1 MSFIIPPLIQSYLK
15 AMRLL
20 PKQLTILL
28 VFFGLFFGLT
38 VYFSYWGLSSLQN
51 VLCEQNAYLLAEKV
65 KSTLN
70 SAGNQ
75 LDSSGKWSEASD
87 KKIRQYLLNELSSY
101 KEIEEIFLL
110 NGKKEILFSL
120 YPKNSAA
127 PASSDSLTK
136 SVARE
141 ITVRKIK
148 NSGNFEASW
157 LISTQKNLICVL
169 RIDPVVRIGSIVH
182 SLKIKWYLLGFAGIL
197 VVIFLSLIW
206 SKVLSSPMRHI
217 EKAMIQ
223 IDKRKYGYRLRVP
236 KDDPFAK
243 VYEKVNLALQRL
255 EQLDSVQRNAVQRR
269 NALLNEMKTFSRFM
283 DMMAHE
289 VKNPLHAL
297 GINLDVLKTKIQK
310 SKPKRDLL
318 KHSKILEHEVDHLQ
332 EVIQGFL
339 SYVRPGVPRKER
351 LGINTLIKDV
361 CEMVSPEAKKY
372 KISIETRLGKN
383 LNDVLIDR
391 GQLQQAL
398 HNLLINAVHA
408 TGEGG
413 KINIRSWGKPKK
425 VFVSIKDT
433 GIGIAKEQLQQ
444 IFDLYFTTKR
454 NGSGLGL
461 PISKRIVEANGGTI
475 ELESKLNKGTL
486 ITISLQAL

>member
-1 MSFIIPPLIQSYLK
+1 
-15 AMRLL
+15 MRLL

-38 VYFSYWGLSSLQN
+38 VYFSYWGLSSLQK
-51 VLCEQNAYLLAEKV
+51 VLSEQNAYLLAEKI

-70 SAGNQ
+70 SADDQ
-75 LDSSGKWSEASD
+75 LDPSSKWSEASD

-110 NGKKEILFSL
+110 NGKKEILFFL
-120 YPKNSAA
+120 YSKISMA
-127 PASSDSLTK
+127 PASIDSLTK
-136 SVARE
+136 SSVRE
-141 ITVRKIK
+141 IAITKIQ
-148 NSGNFEASW
+148 NSENFEASW
-157 LISTQKNLICVL
+157 LISKKNLTCVL
-169 RIDPVVRIGSIVH
+169 RINPVVRVGSIIH

-206 SKVLSSPMRHI
+206 SNVLRSPMRDI

-223 IDKRKYGYRLRVP
+223 IDKRKYGYRLRIP

-269 NALLNEMKTFSRFM
+269 DALVNEMKTFSRFM

-297 GINLDVLKTKIQK
+297 GINLDVLKTKVQK
-310 SKPKRDLL
+310 AKPKRDVLR
-318 KHSKILEHEVDHLQ
+318 HSKILEHEVDHLQ
-332 EVIQGFL
+332 QVIQGFL

-351 LGINTLIKDV
+351 LRINTLIKDV
-361 CEMVSPEAKKY
+361 CEMVSPEAKKS

-383 LNDVLIDR
+383 LNDVLVDR
-391 GQLQQAL
+391 GQFQQAL
-398 HNLLINAVHA
+398 RNLLINAVHA

-413 KINIRSWGKPKK
+413 KINIRSWTKRKK
-425 VFVSIKDT
+425 IFVSIKDT

-444 IFDLYFTTKR
+444 IFDLYFTTKK

-461 PISKRIVEANGGTI
+461 PISKRIVEANGGQI
-475 ELESKLNKGTL
+475 ELESKLNKGTM
-486 ITISLQAL
+486 ITISLQSL